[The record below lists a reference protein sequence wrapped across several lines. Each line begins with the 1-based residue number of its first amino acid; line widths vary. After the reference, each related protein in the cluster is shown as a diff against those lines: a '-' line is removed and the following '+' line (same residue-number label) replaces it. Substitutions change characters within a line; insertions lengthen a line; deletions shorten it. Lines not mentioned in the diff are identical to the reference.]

1 MYADGCIGTVV
12 EGFEES
18 VLRIRKVPG
27 EGFLGDAKKHVLI
40 KAMTIQVYR
49 ASEGGYV
56 EWKEGMATEDDGGD
70 LAVQ

>member
-1 MYADGCIGTVV
+1 M